1 MLSWWVQA
9 RPVQIFG
16 NMVGSAAS
24 VRLVRAVK
32 GNLML
37 VGDAPG
43 FTSITHGIISGRTAG
58 EVAAQ
63 AVRNGD
69 TGEARLQNYMERCR
83 ETGLYNRTLSWS
95 PRLATLRR
103 HSNAEIEEMIPD
115 MLEKNEIYYGNVWE
129 F

>member
-24 VRLVRAVK
+24 VRLERAVK

-37 VGDAPG
+37 VGDAAG

-58 EVAAQ
+58 EVVA
-63 AVRNGD
+63 
-69 TGEARLQNYMERCR
+69 
-83 ETGLYNRTLSWS
+83 
-95 PRLATLRR
+95 
-103 HSNAEIEEMIPD
+103 
-115 MLEKNEIYYGNVWE
+115 
-129 F
+129 